1 MQTFGDSRCFSF
13 LYNEKQLDECNYR
26 SELNGEATVY
36 DFESGLN
43 VTNIVKKID
52 EFDAYESLLWFE
64 NIGDSDSGIIS
75 EINDCDMVFSF
86 EIDKTK
92 RKPWG
97 YIPDKDDLCVIS
109 MNGMVEPERYWEN
122 AAECA
127 TEFTFNYDYLC
138 KLPDFKKSFECR
150 GGRSSDRFM
159 PFFDI
164 TVNNAGYILAIGW
177 SGDWKAEFT
186 ECDEGVRVKTGLKE
200 TKFYLKSGEK
210 IRTSSLL
217 VMKYTDKEDKY
228 NKFRKLI
235 KAYYSHTS
243 CTKAEKEGI
252 MAFQFFGTTTSEVMK
267 QRINEVSKR
276 GITFEEV
283 WIDAGWYGK
292 CQPNSLVDWDENV
305 GEWDVQFLTHPEG
318 LRDVSKTAKESGM
331 KLMLWLEPERARKG
345 MEIVNSHPDWYLS
358 LPEDAN
364 CILNYGNEEAWSYVY
379 NIISNYV
386 EELDLGCYRQDFNV
400 ELTEFFKQNDEA
412 NRRGITE
419 IKHIMGMYDLWDR
432 LLTEHPG
439 LLIDNCASGGRRFDI
454 ETLKRSIAFFRSD
467 YICNYTA
474 DPEVIQVENN
484 ASRYLPYIGACNKVK
499 DKYCLRSSYA
509 SSFGFMAWS
518 REYMQMSEED
528 FAILKSVCDEYIR
541 IRKYFSKDFYNHGA
555 EVYDTSSWTIWQ
567 YNDEDTKS
575 GIVVAFRRSES
586 PFDNVTIELKGLK
599 ENCEYIFT
607 DVENEKSFKG
617 SDKLKITLSEKRT
630 SVIYEYKIES

>member
-1 MQTFGDSRCFSF
+1 MFSF
-13 LYNEKQLDECNYR
+13 NYAGKIYTEGDFQTGKLKTDKQLSVSVEKVEY
-26 SELNGEATVY
+26 S
-36 DFESGLN
+36 
-43 VTNIVKKID
+43 

-64 NIGDSDSGIIS
+64 NTGDSDSAVLS
-75 EINDCDMVFSF
+75 DINDCDMVFPF

-97 YIPDKDDLCVIS
+97 YIPDKNDLCVIS
-109 MNGMVEPERYWEN
+109 MNGMVEAERYWEN

-138 KLPDFKKSFECR
+138 KLPDGKKSFENR

-164 TVNNAGYILAIGW
+164 TVKDAGYMIAIGW
-177 SGDWKAEFT
+177 TGDWKAEFT

-200 TKFYLKSGEK
+200 TNFYLKPGEK
-210 IRTSSLL
+210 IRTSSVL
-217 VMKYTDKEDKY
+217 VMRYTDKEDKY

-252 MAFQFFGTTTSEVMK
+252 MAFEFFGSTTSEVMK
-267 QRINEVSKR
+267 QRINEMSKR
-276 GITFEEV
+276 GIAFDEI

-292 CQPNSLVDWDENV
+292 CQPNSLEDWDANV
-305 GEWDVQFLTHPEG
+305 GEWNMHTETHPEG
-318 LRDVSKTAKESGM
+318 LKDVSEVAKEAGM

-345 MEIVNSHPDWYLS
+345 MEIVNAHPDWYLS
-358 LPEDAN
+358 LPEDTN

-379 NIISNYV
+379 NLISNYIK
-386 EELDLGCYRQDFNV
+386 ELDLGCYRQDFNV
-400 ELTEFFKQNDEA
+400 ELTEFFKQNDEPD
-412 NRRGITE
+412 RRGITE
-419 IKHIMGMYDLWDR
+419 IKHIMGMYDLWDK
-432 LLTEHPG
+432 LLQKYHG

-467 YICNYTA
+467 YFCNYTA

-484 ASRYLPYIGACNKVK
+484 VSKYLPYGGACNKVM

-509 SSFGFMAWS
+509 SSFGYMGWS
-518 REYMQMSEED
+518 REYMKMSEDD
-528 FAILKSVCDEYIR
+528 FVTLKSVCDEYIR

-567 YNDEDTKS
+567 YNDEATQS
-575 GIVVAFRRSES
+575 GIVMAFRRIES

-599 ENCEYIFT
+599 DNQMYNYFNFDTKESFVDGNKINIKLT
-607 DVENEKSFKG
+607 EKKS
-617 SDKLKITLSEKRT
+617 
-630 SVIYEYKIES
+630 SVIIEYSLKEKE